1 MQRRLAFLRVMAE
14 HSFATRLEEYLAFA
28 RERPELFH
36 SAPGGVRILLAADEI
51 REVEA
56 SVAAALRR
64 RGLPESGAE
73 IGIVSHDPYMWFL
86 RDAVEFPDGGR
97 RTHLRAVNRIGNGA
111 AVLPLFEGRIVL
123 TRQFRH
129 ALRRWSLEIPRGA
142 MEVGETPEQA
152 AAAEVRE
159 EIGGEIRELVSLGLL
174 NSATHLHA
182 NSVHIFFAHLS
193 KVGAPQLAEGI
204 TSVEQVSISDF
215 ERMVLA
221 SDITDAVTLG
231 VFAHARLRGLI

>member
-1 MQRRLAFLRVMAE
+1 MPDRSAE
-14 HSFATRLEEYLAFA
+14 ARIAEYLEFA
-28 RERPELFH
+28 RQRPELFR
-36 SAPGGVRILLAADEI
+36 SDIGGVRILLEPDEI
-51 REVEA
+51 RDVEA

-64 RGLPESGAE
+64 RGLPETGAE
-73 IGIVSHDPYMWFL
+73 IGIVLHDPYMWFL

-97 RTHLRAVNRIGNGA
+97 RAHLRSVNRIGNGA
-111 AVLPLFEGRIVL
+111 AVLPLLEGRIAL

-142 MEVGETPEQA
+142 MELGESPEQA

-159 EIGGEIRELVSLGLL
+159 EIGGEIRELVPLGLL
-174 NSATHLHA
+174 HSATHQHA
-182 NSVHIFFAHLS
+182 NPIHIFFAHLN

-204 TSVEQVSISDF
+204 TSVEQVTVAEF

-221 SDITDAVTLG
+221 SDITDGVTVS